1 MKKRLQS
8 LEKISELQ
16 SKLHDLN
23 KWRLAEIEQKRQELE
38 EIQRAM
44 IEAIDRDAI
53 NQGALAAAASRRL
66 RAIDR
71 QIATTKAAYEAQSQK
86 TRDQGARAKVAER
99 LVQSA
104 DAEYRAQKER
114 KDLGDLIER
123 SIGRK
128 PSSPA

>member
-1 MKKRLQS
+1 MKKRLES
-8 LEKISELQ
+8 LEKISDLQ

-23 KWRLAEIEQKRQELE
+23 KWRLAEIEQKRRELE

-71 QIATTKAAYEAQSQK
+71 QIATTKAAYEAQSQR

-123 SIGRK
+123 SVGRK
-128 PSSPA
+128 PSSSA